1 MSYKVALVTCTEE
14 TNLKHERI
22 VTAEGSEVVGPG
34 YSMPI
39 SIAEQEAMGEARQGL
54 GRMKTPVPRTRD
66 IIVGC
71 ADPGGGG
78 AAMRKRKREKRVSQ
92 CIIDQTRPV
101 MQSRSLQKGY
111 PLLVGVQGVTAR
123 RNDAD
128 CRRWVEGV

>member
-22 VTAEGSEVVGPG
+22 MTAEGSEVVGPG

-39 SIAEQEAMGEARQGL
+39 SIAEQGATGEGRQGL

-71 ADPGGGG
+71 ADPGGGSHAQKEEG
-78 AAMRKRKREKRVSQ
+78 ETSQ
-92 CIIDQTRPV
+92 PV
-101 MQSRSLQKGY
+101 HHRQNTSC
-111 PLLVGVQGVTAR
+111 
-123 RNDAD
+123 DA
-128 CRRWVEGV
+128 V

>member
-39 SIAEQEAMGEARQGL
+39 SIAEQEAMGEGRQGL

-71 ADPGGGG
+71 ADLGGGG
-78 AAMRKRKREKRVSQ
+78 QPCA
-92 CIIDQTRPV
+92 
-101 MQSRSLQKGY
+101 KGR
-111 PLLVGVQGVTAR
+111 G
-123 RNDAD
+123 RNESASAS
-128 CRRWVEGV
+128 